1 MVLLSR
7 CHDDVAYIH
16 HGITQS
22 LSWCC
27 SAVAMASLRHHHG
40 TTQALIMSPLSRHHD
55 ITQASSVAIMASTSM
70 ESPST
75 SMTSHHGIT
84 GVESLSRRCGV
95 AQPSLLWSR
104 SAVNMESLSITFVGS
119 DNNNNNNNTT
129 MLLLLFYWFHVS
141 IDSSMMIRI
150 IIRVIVVLLPN
161 IKYKKNNICHLVTY
175 PSL

>member
-1 MVLLSR
+1 MLLSHCHDVAQSLSWCSSAVVMMLLIFITMLLSR
-7 CHDDVAYIH
+7 CHDVAYIH

-84 GVESLSRRCGV
+84 VESLSRRCGV
-95 AQPSLLWSR
+95 AQPSLWSR

-119 DNNNNNNNTT
+119 DNNNNNNTTT
-129 MLLLLFYWFHVS
+129 MLLLLFFGS
-141 IDSSMMIRI
+141 
-150 IIRVIVVLLPN
+150 
-161 IKYKKNNICHLVTY
+161 TY
-175 PSL
+175 Q